1 MLEWPTSMLAV
12 DEGSTDSDAA
22 IETAAATAL
31 VTGSRLSLVHV
42 KLLAPPLVGDQPSAG
57 TIDRLRQEGR
67 GLLERRVREVRE
79 RGVEVDQQLLKL
91 GRRVE
96 AEVERAVDELDA
108 GLIVVAARGHSLPE
122 RHAQGDV
129 SGPIVRAVPC
139 AVLVVRADEEADRPR
154 HTLRNRFRQ

>member
-12 DEGSTDSDAA
+12 DDGSTDSDAA

-31 VTGSRLSLVHV
+31 GTGPRLSLVHV

-79 RGVEVDQQLLKL
+79 RGVEVHQQLLEL

-96 AEVERAVDELDA
+96 AEVERAV
-108 GLIVVAARGHSLPE
+108 

-139 AVLVVRADEEADRPR
+139 AVLVVRADEEADRSQR
-154 HTLRNRFRQ
+154 TLRNPFRQ